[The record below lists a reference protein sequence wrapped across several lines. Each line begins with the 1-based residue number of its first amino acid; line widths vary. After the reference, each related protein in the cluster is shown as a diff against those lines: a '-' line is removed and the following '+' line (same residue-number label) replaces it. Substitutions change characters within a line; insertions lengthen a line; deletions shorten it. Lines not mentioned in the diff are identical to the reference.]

1 MTKRLPLLP
10 VVLIMG
16 AMVLAIA
23 ILAYLTVAPGGPS
36 LRQSVDPPPV
46 ITQIQRLAELVTVKY
61 SVQKVVG
68 LEEQKIPFGSERVL
82 LIVQARVLGGVDLT
96 RLSAQDVIVD
106 DSGVRIRLPDPQILH
121 VYLDEKET
129 RVWDREVTWWTP
141 WVPYNPQLESSAR
154 LAAIESVKEAAL
166 EMGLLQ
172 EAERNAQLAIRGL
185 LHATGAKTV
194 VFLSTS

>member
-10 VVLIMG
+10 VALIMG

-23 ILAYLTVAPGGPS
+23 ILAYLTFAPS
-36 LRQSVDPPPV
+36 DASVRQTVDPPPV

-96 RLSAQDVIVD
+96 RLSAPDVIVD

-121 VYLDEKET
+121 VYLEEKET